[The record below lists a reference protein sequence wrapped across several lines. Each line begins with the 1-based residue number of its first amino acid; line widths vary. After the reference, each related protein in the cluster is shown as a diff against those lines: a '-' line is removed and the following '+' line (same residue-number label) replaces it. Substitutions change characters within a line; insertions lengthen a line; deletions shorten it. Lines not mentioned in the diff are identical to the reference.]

1 MKRFICLF
9 LSICMV
15 CLNLPLISLAADT
28 PSLTIECPKE
38 VIPGEET
45 DITVTLSNASDYT
58 ALEYCLTYDP
68 EKFEIVSITEGD
80 DFFFYFPIINPSYSD
95 NQAHFSFALNSPCST
110 NGVVM
115 TAKVRAKSTAAG
127 VADFKIEHC
136 KMSDGD
142 MQPIMVSLD
151 SKQTTIKT
159 AQFSISSDVDK
170 AISEDTVTAVISLI
184 DGSAFSNF
192 DYDVVYDNDKL
203 EVISAKAYS
212 KFEAIAQVNPEI
224 AKNKIHMNFAAGRN
238 FNYSGELMTV
248 VFKVK
253 NNTAGKAELS
263 IDGALLVDENE
274 KNLPVAIVGASIDI
288 ECTHKGVEWVE
299 AKPANCKEDGLKEF
313 KCDCGYY
320 DSKSIPKGKHN
331 YIPTIVPATKD
342 TKGYTRYTCDGC
354 QDSYEDDYVPALGYD
369 VVFDAN
375 GGEFD
380 VESQNKQPD
389 ASLILTDKE
398 PARTGYT
405 FEGWAKNKT
414 ADVAE
419 YMPGDTYSVNE
430 DVTLYAVWK
439 INKYKIIYMIDGDT
453 YKEYELEYNT
463 EIVPEAAPVKEG
475 YTFSGWSEI
484 PSKMPANTVTVTGS
498 FAANKHDIIYIVDGE
513 EYKRVTLSY
522 GSSVTPEQEPEKE
535 GYTFSGWN
543 GLPTLMP
550 DNDVTVTGIFAVN
563 KYKLVYKVDGA
574 EYSSEEIEYG
584 TPLAPKPLPTREGHT
599 FSGWSE
605 VPATMPAKDI
615 TVVGTFAVNKYKLV
629 YKVDGAEYS
638 SEEIEY
644 GTSITPKA
652 SPTKEGYT
660 FSGWSEVPATM
671 PAKDVTV
678 TGTFTIN
685 KYKLIYKVDGA
696 EYSSED
702 VEFGA
707 SIVPKTAPTKEGYTF
722 SGWSEIPSTMP
733 AKDVTVTGTFSVNK
747 YKLIYKVDGAEVS
760 SEDVEFGAYILPK
773 AAPTK
778 EGYTFSGWSEIPS
791 TMPAKDVTV
800 TGVFTINKYKLI
812 YKVDGIE
819 YSNEEVE
826 YGTPITP
833 KAAPSKEG
841 YTFSGWSSIPDT
853 MPANDVIITGK
864 FSLGNYKLI
873 YMVDGAVYKTIAYGF
888 EAEIVPEEA
897 PTKEG
902 YTFSGWSEIPSTMP
916 AKDVTV
922 TGTFT
927 INKYNLIYMV
937 DGAEYSNE
945 KIEYGTAITPK
956 EAPIKEGYTFSG
968 WSEIPS
974 KMPAKD
980 VTVIG
985 TFTINKYKL
994 IYKVDGAEYSSE
1006 DVEFGAS
1013 IVPKAA
1019 PTKEGYTF
1027 SGWSEI
1033 PSTMPARDI
1042 TVTGVFTV
1050 NKYKLVYKVDGAEV
1064 SSEDVEFGSSIIPKA
1079 APAKEGY
1086 TFSGWSEIPSTMPAK
1101 DITVTGSFAVNKYK
1115 LIYKVDDAEYAS
1127 EDVEFGASIVLKET
1141 PVKEGYTFSGWSE
1154 VPATMPAKDVTVTGK
1169 FTINKY
1175 KLVYKVDG
1183 VEVSSEDVE
1192 FGAPIAPKAAP
1203 AKEGY
1208 TFSGWSEIPSK
1219 MPAKDITVTGAFIVN
1234 QYNLIYVVDGAEYK
1248 KVSYD
1253 YNAEIL
1259 PEEAPI
1265 KDGYLFVRWENIPL
1279 TMPANDVEV
1288 TAIWERAFTVSGK
1301 AFFNDVA
1308 TGKIEISVNS
1318 KTIVTNESGEY
1329 RIEKIV
1335 PGTYT
1340 ITAKRGAAE
1349 ASTTIT
1355 IADSDIIVD
1364 DIKLT
1369 TIIIKEDYSG
1379 TKVIGIETLKE
1390 AFNEA
1395 DKEYIAADDYNTIT
1409 LDVTAREKDVDALE
1423 NAADIRKAIPS
1434 GYKNDLY
1441 YVAISMKKN
1450 RTGNETDE
1458 KNIITSEVL
1467 HKVVIEIPDSMKNK
1481 QAYTIV
1487 RSTNGMVDT
1496 LTTTENSAGEK
1507 IEVSDGKI
1515 YVYTNAI
1522 DGFAIAYKQRS
1533 SSHFGGSSGVSR
1545 VSAVASSI
1553 SDKEV
1558 MIGTKVSLTTVTKEA
1573 TIYYTL
1579 DGTVPN
1585 QNSLVYS
1592 EPIMLT
1598 EDVTI
1603 KAIAV
1608 KRGMS
1613 DSLVSTFVYAVKHA
1627 EISLA
1632 SPDKYMDA
1640 YDDRTFKPDKAIAR
1654 YEVIKALSNVF
1665 NIQKTNLEIS
1675 FNDVSEEYAELV
1687 GLFAGASII
1696 DGYEDETFRGNNGI
1710 TRAELVKIL
1719 SIMLKVD
1726 VSSKESN
1733 FTDIK
1738 GHWAEEYINSFVELK
1753 YILGYPDGTFK
1764 PDNNISRAE
1773 FVVII
1778 NRIIKLSADPTKNL
1792 TDVDDT
1798 HWAYNEITIATK

>member
-475 YTFSGWSEI
+475 YTFSSWSEI

-550 DNDVTVTGIFAVN
+550 DNDVTVTGTFAVN

-678 TGTFTIN
+678 T
-685 KYKLIYKVDGA
+685 
-696 EYSSED
+696 
-702 VEFGA
+702 
-707 SIVPKTAPTKEGYTF
+707 
-722 SGWSEIPSTMP
+722 
-733 AKDVTVTGTFSVNK
+733 
-747 YKLIYKVDGAEVS
+747 
-760 SEDVEFGAYILPK
+760 
-773 AAPTK
+773 
-778 EGYTFSGWSEIPS
+778 
-791 TMPAKDVTV
+791 
-800 TGVFTINKYKLI
+800 
-812 YKVDGIE
+812 
-819 YSNEEVE
+819 
-826 YGTPITP
+826 
-833 KAAPSKEG
+833 
-841 YTFSGWSSIPDT
+841 
-853 MPANDVIITGK
+853 
-864 FSLGNYKLI
+864 
-873 YMVDGAVYKTIAYGF
+873 
-888 EAEIVPEEA
+888 
-897 PTKEG
+897 
-902 YTFSGWSEIPSTMP
+902 
-916 AKDVTV
+916 
-922 TGTFT
+922 
-927 INKYNLIYMV
+927 
-937 DGAEYSNE
+937 
-945 KIEYGTAITPK
+945 
-956 EAPIKEGYTFSG
+956 
-968 WSEIPS
+968 
-974 KMPAKD
+974 
-980 VTVIG
+980 G

-1183 VEVSSEDVE
+1183 
-1192 FGAPIAPKAAP
+1192 
-1203 AKEGY
+1203 
-1208 TFSGWSEIPSK
+1208 
-1219 MPAKDITVTGAFIVN
+1219 
-1234 QYNLIYVVDGAEYK
+1234 AEYK

-1308 TGKIEISVNS
+1308 TEKIEISVNS

-1481 QAYTIV
+1481 QAYTII